1 MQKGFELLKNIKM
14 PEKLNTPD
22 RKIST
27 LKEIWHGKELKKVRD
42 MHLQKKIN
50 NIEICKNCSYKESYH
65 WKKI

>member
-1 MQKGFELLKNIKM
+1 M

-22 RKIST
+22 KKIST